1 MQTLMKLCLNGFV
14 GFYVIRFNML
24 SDAFLAPVLTK
35 KDLKRDMAEYK
46 QKRQRALIYKG
57 FTAPL

>member
-24 SDAFLAPVLTK
+24 SDAFLMPVLTK
-35 KDLKRDMAEYK
+35 RTYNKIWQDISRNGKES
-46 QKRQRALIYKG
+46 
-57 FTAPL
+57 

>member
-35 KDLKRDMAEYK
+35 RTYNE
-46 QKRQRALIYKG
+46 I
-57 FTAPL
+57 

>member
-24 SDAFLAPVLTK
+24 SDAFLAPMLYENLEKEIT
-35 KDLKRDMAEYK
+35 RNESN
-46 QKRQRALIYKG
+46 
-57 FTAPL
+57 